1 MNSRGSVRKIVLYAA
16 YILVLPLVQTTWP
29 DTLSIAGVHPDL
41 ALVLVA
47 SIGYM
52 FGENDG
58 AVSGL
63 LCGFLLD
70 IQSGRLIGFG
80 MLLLML
86 SGLLPAIVFH
96 KSQNRPVFLT
106 PAAVVM
112 SALLF
117 HVAVYGFS
125 WLYPSLS
132 DLGRNPYNLADVFG
146 KHVLPV
152 LVLDGVLS
160 IPVALALRYAG
171 PYRRKPLEVIE

>member
-1 MNSRGSVRKIVLYAA
+1 
-16 YILVLPLVQTTWP
+16 
-29 DTLSIAGVHPDL
+29 
-41 ALVLVA
+41 
-47 SIGYM
+47 
-52 FGENDG
+52 
-58 AVSGL
+58 
-63 LCGFLLD
+63 
-70 IQSGRLIGFG
+70 
-80 MLLLML
+80 
-86 SGLLPAIVFH
+86 
-96 KSQNRPVFLT
+96 
-106 PAAVVM
+106 M